1 MDRSFRRGVI
11 LSEAEPQ
18 AKRSRRICL
27 TALMT
32 APLGRMARANAPGK
46 SEQTHMPTHI
56 LALLAGALIDLIVGD
71 PEWFYHPVRLIGKY
85 ISFAEKRA
93 KRDNPASWTLR
104 RRAVLVAVSTVL
116 LTAGVTAL
124 VLYLLGLLGFWPRFI
139 GMALISWMCLSARN
153 LADEA
158 EGVRKALEQ
167 SLEAGR
173 TRVGRIV
180 GRDTANLSRR
190 EILCATIET
199 VAENLTDGVIS
210 PMLYLALGGPV
221 LGMAFKAASTLD
233 SMIGY
238 LDEKYRDVGWFA
250 AKADDVWNWLPARI
264 TALLMCLAA
273 FPLGLE
279 GKRAFAVVKRD
290 HANHLSP
297 NCAWSESA
305 AAGALG
311 VQLGGDH
318 EYFGKVVH
326 KPTIGDDTRPPEGED
341 IRRMNRLMF
350 ATAGLM
356 LALIACIAGM
366 RYLWP

>member
-1 MDRSFRRGVI
+1 
-11 LSEAEPQ
+11 
-18 AKRSRRICL
+18 
-27 TALMT
+27 
-32 APLGRMARANAPGK
+32 
-46 SEQTHMPTHI
+46 MPTHI
-56 LALLAGALIDLIVGD
+56 LALLVGALIDLIVGD

-85 ISFAEKRA
+85 ISFAEKLA
-93 KRDNPASWTLR
+93 KRDNPTSRTLR

-116 LTAGVTAL
+116 LTACVTAL

-158 EGVRKALEQ
+158 EGVRKALER
-167 SLEAGR
+167 SLEDGR

-210 PMLYLALGGPV
+210 PMIYLALGGPV

-250 AKADDVWNWLPARI
+250 AKADDVWNYVPARI

-273 FPLGLE
+273 FPLGLD
-279 GKRAFAVVKRD
+279 GARAFRTVRRD

-305 AAGALG
+305 SAGALG

-318 EYFGKVVH
+318 EYFGKTVY
-326 KPTIGDDTRPPEGED
+326 KPTIGDNLRLPEGAD
-341 IRRMNRLMF
+341 IRRTNLLMF
-350 ATAGLM
+350 ASAGLM
-356 LALIACIAGM
+356 LAIIAAAG
-366 RYLWP
+366 LLVG

>member
-1 MDRSFRRGVI
+1 
-11 LSEAEPQ
+11 
-18 AKRSRRICL
+18 
-27 TALMT
+27 
-32 APLGRMARANAPGK
+32 
-46 SEQTHMPTHI
+46 MPTHI
-56 LALLAGALIDLIVGD
+56 IALLIGALLDLLIGD

-93 KRDNPASWTLR
+93 KRGNPPSGTLR
-104 RRAVLVAVSTVL
+104 RRAVFVACSTVL
-116 LTAGVTAL
+116 LTALVTWS
-124 VLYLLGLLGFWPRFI
+124 VLALLGLWGFWPRFI
-139 GMALISWMCLSARN
+139 GMCLISWMCLSARC

-158 EGVRKALEQ
+158 EGVRRALEE

-190 EILCATIET
+190 EIICATIET

-210 PMLYLALGGPV
+210 PMICIALGGPV

-250 AKADDVWNWLPARI
+250 AKADDVWNFLPARI
-264 TALLMCLAA
+264 TALLMCLCA
-273 FPLGLE
+273 FPLGMD
-279 GKRAFAVVKRD
+279 GRAAFRTVKRD

-318 EYFGKVVH
+318 EYFGKTVH
-326 KPTIGDDTRPPEGED
+326 KPTIGDDLRAPEGAD
-341 IRRMNRLMF
+341 IPRVCGMMF
-350 ATAGLM
+350 ASAALM
-356 LALIACIAGM
+356 LAIIVGAALAI
-366 RYLWP
+366 

>member
-1 MDRSFRRGVI
+1 
-11 LSEAEPQ
+11 
-18 AKRSRRICL
+18 
-27 TALMT
+27 
-32 APLGRMARANAPGK
+32 
-46 SEQTHMPTHI
+46 MPTHI
-56 LALLAGALIDLIVGD
+56 WALLAGAALDLVIGD
-71 PEWFYHPVRLIGKY
+71 PEGFYHPVRLIGKY
-85 ISFAEKRA
+85 IAFAERA
-93 KRDNPASWTLR
+93 ARRGNPDRRTLR

-116 LTAGVTAL
+116 LTAAVTAGIL
-124 VLYLLGLLGFWPRFI
+124 ALLGLWGFWPRFV
-139 GMALISWMCLSARN
+139 GMALISWTCLSARN

-158 EGVRKALEQ
+158 EGVRRALDE

-173 TRVGRIV
+173 RRVGRIV

-199 VAENLTDGVIS
+199 VAENLTDGVVS

-250 AKADDVWNWLPARI
+250 AKADDVWNWVPARI
-264 TALLMCLAA
+264 TALAMCLAA
-273 FPLGLE
+273 FPLGLD
-279 GKRAFAVVKRD
+279 GARAFRTVCRD

-318 EYFGKVVH
+318 EYFGKTVR
-326 KPTIGDDTRPPEGED
+326 KPTIGDDLRPPQGSD
-341 IRRMNRLMF
+341 IRAMNRLMF
-350 ATAGLM
+350 ASAGLV
-356 LALIACIAGM
+356 LALIAGIA
-366 RYLWP
+366 RLI

>member
-1 MDRSFRRGVI
+1 
-11 LSEAEPQ
+11 
-18 AKRSRRICL
+18 
-27 TALMT
+27 
-32 APLGRMARANAPGK
+32 
-46 SEQTHMPTHI
+46 MPIHI
-56 LALLAGALIDLIVGD
+56 LALLAGALIDLVVGD

-85 ISFAEKRA
+85 IAFAERAA
-93 KRDNPASWTLR
+93 KRDNPPSEVLR
-104 RRAVLVAVSTVL
+104 RRAIVVACSTVL
-116 LTAGVTAL
+116 LTALVTAA
-124 VLYLLGLLGFWPRFI
+124 VLWLLGLWGFWPRFV

-158 EGVRKALEQ
+158 EGVRRALDE

-210 PMLYLALGGPV
+210 PMLYLALGGPA

-238 LDEKYRDVGWFA
+238 LNEKYRDVGWFA
-250 AKADDVWNWLPARI
+250 AKADDVWNYVPARI
-264 TALLMCLAA
+264 TALAMCLAA
-273 FPLGLE
+273 FPLGLD
-279 GKRAFAVVKRD
+279 GRRAFRTVIRD

-318 EYFGKVVH
+318 EYFGAVVH
-326 KPTIGDDTRPPEGED
+326 KPTIGDNLRLPEGRD
-341 IRRMNRLMF
+341 IRRMNLLMF
-350 ATAGLM
+350 ASAGLT
-356 LALIACIAGM
+356 LALVAGVGA
-366 RYLWP
+366 LIGG

>member
-1 MDRSFRRGVI
+1 MPAHI
-11 LSEAEPQ
+11 
-18 AKRSRRICL
+18 
-27 TALMT
+27 TAL
-32 APLGRMARANAPGK
+32 LV
-46 SEQTHMPTHI
+46 
-56 LALLAGALIDLIVGD
+56 GALIDLIVGD
-71 PEWFYHPVRLIGKY
+71 PEWFYHPVRLIGKV
-85 ISFAEKRA
+85 ISFAEKTA
-93 KRDNPASWTLR
+93 KRDDPPSAVLR
-104 RRAVLVAVSTVL
+104 RRAVFVAVSTVV
-116 LTAGVTAL
+116 LTAGVTAGIL
-124 VLYLLGLLGFWPRFI
+124 WLLRLWGFWPHFV

-158 EGVRKALEQ
+158 EGVRKALET

-238 LDEKYRDVGWFA
+238 LNEKYRDVGWFA
-250 AKADDVWNWLPARI
+250 AKADDIWNFIPARI
-264 TALLMCLAA
+264 TAFLMCLAA
-273 FPLGLE
+273 FPLGLD
-279 GKRAFAVVKRD
+279 GRRAFATVMRD

-311 VQLGGDH
+311 VRLGGDH
-318 EYFGKVVH
+318 EYFGQVVR
-326 KPTIGDDTRPPEGED
+326 KPTIGDDIRPPEGED

-350 ATAGLM
+350 VTAGLM
-356 LALIACIAGM
+356 LAIVTALAA
-366 RYLWP
+366 LL

>member
-1 MDRSFRRGVI
+1 
-11 LSEAEPQ
+11 
-18 AKRSRRICL
+18 
-27 TALMT
+27 
-32 APLGRMARANAPGK
+32 
-46 SEQTHMPTHI
+46 MPIHI
-56 LALLAGALIDLIVGD
+56 LALLVGALIDLIVGD

-85 ISFAEKRA
+85 IAFAERIA
-93 KRDNPASWTLR
+93 KRDDPPPAALR
-104 RRAVLVAVSTVL
+104 RRAVAVAVSTVL
-116 LTAGVTAL
+116 LTAAVTAGIL
-124 VLYLLGLLGFWPRFI
+124 WLLRLWGFWPHFA

-158 EGVRKALEQ
+158 EGVRRALEE

-180 GRDTANLSRR
+180 GRDTANLSAR

-238 LDEKYRDVGWFA
+238 LNAKYRDVGWFA
-250 AKADDVWNWLPARI
+250 AKADDVWNYIPARI
-264 TALLMCLAA
+264 TALLMCVAA
-273 FPLGLE
+273 FPLGLD
-279 GKRAFAVVKRD
+279 GRRAFATVRRD

-297 NCAWSESA
+297 NCAWSEAA

-311 VQLGGDH
+311 VRLGGDH
-318 EYFGKVVH
+318 EYFGQTVH
-326 KPTIGDDTRPPEGED
+326 KPTIGDDLRPPEGED

-350 ATAGLM
+350 ATAGIA
-356 LALIACIAGM
+356 LALVVVVGVLFG
-366 RYLWP
+366 R

>member
-1 MDRSFRRGVI
+1 
-11 LSEAEPQ
+11 
-18 AKRSRRICL
+18 
-27 TALMT
+27 
-32 APLGRMARANAPGK
+32 
-46 SEQTHMPTHI
+46 MPEHI
-56 LALLAGALIDLIVGD
+56 SALLVGALIDLFVGD
-71 PEWFYHPVRLIGKY
+71 PEWFYHPVRLIGRY
-85 ISFAEKRA
+85 IAFAEKAA
-93 KRDNPASWTLR
+93 KRDNPPSGVLR
-104 RRAVLVAVSTVL
+104 RRAVFVAVSTVVL
-116 LTAGVTAL
+116 TAL
-124 VLYLLGLLGFWPRFI
+124 VTAGILWLLRLWGRVPHFV

-158 EGVRKALEQ
+158 EGVRRALET

-173 TRVGRIV
+173 KRVGRIV
-180 GRDTANLSRR
+180 GRDTARLSAR

-238 LDEKYRDVGWFA
+238 LNEKYRDVGWFA
-250 AKADDVWNWLPARI
+250 AKADDAWNFIPARI
-264 TALLMCLAA
+264 TALLMCVAA
-273 FPLGLE
+273 FPLGMD
-279 GKRAFAVVKRD
+279 GRRAFATVMRD

-297 NCAWSESA
+297 NCAWSEAA

-318 EYFGKVVH
+318 EYFGQTVH
-326 KPTIGDDTRPPEGED
+326 KPTIGDDIRPPEGED

-356 LALIACIAGM
+356 LAVIAGLGLLIKGIM
-366 RYLWP
+366 P